1 MKSWVILFSLILTSS
16 MLAYADSDSDIQ
28 RVPGKVECNTEV
40 MRCTYT
46 AQNLT
51 AKDLVA
57 RINAVI
63 FPGSILSPSE
73 GYINIENLKKINF
86 YFTNE
91 ALMQRFINLIPL
103 MDVIDDFSPVS
114 LVQLTTEIYSLS
126 NAGFTELQAQLTATE
141 NNPATDI
148 ATSIITSISG
158 TAGMGLKIG
167 TNFLSSVLGSKK
179 VKEESSMV
187 TTVTQLIP
195 NMAGINFSHGSKIYI
210 SPTAGVVKDEF
221 AGLNI
226 NGTVSIS
233 ASDSDL
239 VLVKDYAFSYGVL
252 IPADVTTKND
262 TVNILSISN
271 PQLYLVRGVSS
282 LIVSSLS
289 TKDSTKTEY
298 SALNFGKSKEKMM
311 SKIMVVTRAESIG
324 FKEYIQDMKKIRTLD
339 LHREFTQDEKDHF
352 PNDEVNMEDLLNH
365 IKPYSFFSTSG
376 DRILGF
382 TLDKK
387 DARVSNINKNIEISI
402 KSGGFFSP
410 GSLKQKTILSVENL
424 MLSGIK
430 FDSLSSKDIDKTKV
444 KITVKLK
451 PFNANGG
458 VTKVLYYNPETNK
471 FIE

>member
-1 MKSWVILFSLILTSS
+1 MKSWAVILYTFILITS
-16 MLAYADSDSDIQ
+16 AYADTLTDMQKS
-28 RVPGKVECNTEV
+28 PGKVECNSEV
-40 MRCTYT
+40 SKCTYT

-63 FPGSILSPSE
+63 FPGSILSPTE
-73 GYINIENLKKINF
+73 GYINVENLKKINF
-86 YFTNE
+86 YFNNKD
-91 ALMQRFINLIPL
+91 LMQRFINLLPL
-103 MDVIDDFSPVS
+103 MDVIDDFGPVS

-126 NAGFTELQAQLTATE
+126 SSALTELQAQLTSSD

-158 TAGMGLKIG
+158 TAGMGLKVG
-167 TNFLSSVLGSKK
+167 TNFLSSALGSQKIK
-179 VKEESSMV
+179 QESSMV

-210 SPTAGVVKDEF
+210 SPTNGIVRDEF

-239 VLVKDYAFSYGVL
+239 VMVRDYSFSYGILV
-252 IPADVTTKND
+252 PSDVANKND

-271 PQLYLVRGVSS
+271 PQLYLVKGVSS
-282 LIVSSLS
+282 LLVSSLTS
-289 TKDSTKTEY
+289 KESSKTQY
-298 SALNFGKSKEKMM
+298 SGLSFGKNKEKLRD
-311 SKIMVVTRAESIG
+311 KIMVVTRAEAIG
-324 FKEYIQDMKKIRTLD
+324 FRQYIEDMKKIRLLD
-339 LHREFTQDEKDHF
+339 LHREFTKEDKDNF
-352 PNDEVNMEDLLNH
+352 PNDEVGMNELLSH
-365 IKPYSFFSTSG
+365 IKPYAFYTTSG

-382 TLDKK
+382 ALDRK
-387 DARVSNINKNIEISI
+387 DARASNINKNIEISI
-402 KSGGFFSP
+402 KSDHFLSSGR
-410 GSLKQKTILSVENL
+410 LKQKTILSVENL

-430 FDSLSSKDIDKTKV
+430 FDSLSAKDLEKTKV
-444 KITVKLK
+444 KITIKLK
-451 PFNANGG
+451 LFNGKDE
-458 VTKVLYYNPETNK
+458 VKKVLYYNPETNK